1 MAGWD
6 QKFASILQE
15 TEHSLARVKVLLA
28 VQTTV
33 MLVV

>member
-15 TEHSLARVKVLLA
+15 TEHSLARVKVPLVL
-28 VQTTV
+28 QNTV
-33 MLVV
+33 LLVV

>member
-15 TEHSLARVKVLLA
+15 TEHSLARVKVLLV

-33 MLVV
+33 MFMV